1 MKKRDKTNKDQKEL
15 FDTKK
20 FYRTTSFPQSWY
32 ELLSNHDEDFLSEIL
47 FDVQSINLIENKLIL
62 TFGNSTSYNFFR
74 LSMLNE
80 NSRKK
85 IEKIFK
91 GIYGDDVTVAIV
103 TATKRTPKGTDK
115 REKDAWN

>member
-1 MKKRDKTNKDQKEL
+1 
-15 FDTKK
+15 
-20 FYRTTSFPQSWY
+20 
-32 ELLSNHDEDFLSEIL
+32 
-47 FDVQSINLIENKLIL
+47 
-62 TFGNSTSYNFFR
+62 
-74 LSMLNE
+74 MLNE

-91 GIYGDDVTVAIV
+91 GIYGDDVTVAIE